1 MRWEQAYRRDNRNGL
16 RARPIPGRPC
26 RLSTTQQEQLKAVL
40 LRGTSA
46 AGYSTELWTLKRI
59 GAVIRR
65 QYTDQRY
72 RITQFKIDGVR
83 RGESLLMARSND
95 ITFARMAVILVPV
108 VVGSLLGLIT
118 SLTTNFFTSQE
129 TLRKEHAA
137 HLERAMTL
145 TAKYTND
152 VGKLLGIGLITK
164 GNVTPK
170 DLALLTAPTDTLME
184 LSVVISLYVPQLNS
198 DVDQIL
204 VEHNKMM
211 QRLDDII
218 DAHDQHRGEDAA
230 AFALR
235 IQKESA
241 PTMDRV
247 RSLMKKL
254 SNLATQK
261 RT

>member
-1 MRWEQAYRRDNRNGL
+1 
-16 RARPIPGRPC
+16 
-26 RLSTTQQEQLKAVL
+26 
-40 LRGTSA
+40 
-46 AGYSTELWTLKRI
+46 
-59 GAVIRR
+59 
-65 QYTDQRY
+65 
-72 RITQFKIDGVR
+72 
-83 RGESLLMARSND
+83 MAKSND
-95 ITFARMAVILVPV
+95 ITFARMAVILLPV
-108 VVGSLLGLIT
+108 VVGSLLGLIV
-118 SLTTNFFTSQE
+118 SLTTNFFTSQGQRDE
-129 TLRKEHAA
+129 MLRKERAA

-184 LSVVISLYVPQLNS
+184 LSVVISLYLPKLKS

-254 SNLATQK
+254 SDLATQK
-261 RT
+261 RSNVGYRQDA